1 MQHDQNVNIAAAAA
15 TATSAAEVASAM
27 PGVYTRSKA
36 EIHNKVWTPD
46 HHTRRGKTQ
55 DIEQE

>member
-1 MQHDQNVNIAAAAA
+1 MQHDQNVSIAAATDAV
-15 TATSAAEVASAM
+15 EVASAM

-36 EIHNKVWTPD
+36 EIHKEVWTPD
-46 HHTRRGKTQ
+46 HHTRHGKTQ